1 MSYSRFVAVSRS
13 LLTMAPLRLS
23 QDEAKKCSSYDLRR
37 GLPSV
42 AGLLRL
48 EAHERASLDNWRD
61 VSDSKSSHIARAAS
75 ASRYDATRVSLSA
88 SVK

>member
-13 LLTMAPLRLS
+13 LLTTAPLRLS
-23 QDEAKKCSSYDLRR
+23 EEEAKKYSSYDLRR

-61 VSDSKSSHIARAAS
+61 VSDLKLSLIHI
-75 ASRYDATRVSLSA
+75 
-88 SVK
+88 

>member
-23 QDEAKKCSSYDLRR
+23 QEEAKKYSSYDLRR

-61 VSDSKSSHIARAAS
+61 VSDS
-75 ASRYDATRVSLSA
+75 
-88 SVK
+88 

>member
-23 QDEAKKCSSYDLRR
+23 QEEAKKYSSYDLRR

-75 ASRYDATRVSLSA
+75 ASRYDATR
-88 SVK
+88 